1 MKEHF
6 VGFEMIHIANI
17 ASLIMDQATCI
28 ELPITSFNERLNE
41 ANEESR
47 QTIAEL
53 VPSED
58 AREQILEALLSNS
71 SAYRD
76 VYFEA
81 GILCGVKLAR
91 ALSADTDAYRELM
104 SRHSEKADQNN
115 A

>member
-41 ANEESR
+41 ANEKSR

-53 VPSED
+53 IPSEA
-58 AREQILEALLSNS
+58 AREEILESLLSNS

-91 ALSADTDAYRELM
+91 ALSADTDAYRELV
-104 SRHSEKADQNN
+104 RRCSEKTEQKD
-115 A
+115 